1 MQSKPSIVFWISAG
15 KALVMFALTL
25 MLMLLAVPRFVQILT
40 DFETA
45 LPKPTQFIVN
55 SSFFIQNNFM
65 LLLLPMLGLGAL
77 FIWILIELDKRKQNA
92 WILVLSFI
100 PTILALLII
109 VPLFLPLLQTI
120 SVAE

>member
-1 MQSKPSIVFWISAG
+1 
-15 KALVMFALTL
+15 MFALTL

>member
-1 MQSKPSIVFWISAG
+1 
-15 KALVMFALTL
+15 MFALTL

-45 LPKPTQFIVN
+45 LPKPTLFIVN

-65 LLLLPMLGLGAL
+65 LLLLPMLGVGAL